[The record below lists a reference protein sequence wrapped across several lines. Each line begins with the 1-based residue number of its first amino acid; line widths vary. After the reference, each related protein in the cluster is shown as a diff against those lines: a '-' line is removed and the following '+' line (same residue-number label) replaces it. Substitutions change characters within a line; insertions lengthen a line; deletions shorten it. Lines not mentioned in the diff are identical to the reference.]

1 MPLAF
6 ATGAVAVVF
15 ACTLFGLPGLTLVI
29 SRVFT
34 LMGNYVLVSVPLF
47 IFMACILER
56 AGVAEAIFRAV
67 HVWSG
72 RLRGGLAVAV
82 IISCALMAAMVGVI
96 GAEIVTMGVVALPAM
111 LARGYEKDLALGCI
125 CAGGGLATLIP
136 PSVVFI
142 MYGLTA
148 GVSIGQLY
156 MAGVV
161 PGLLLAGL
169 VHRLHRHPLR
179 DLQPELAP
187 PRDATRSA
195 RCRSREKLAM
205 LGELV
210 AARRWWPSSVL
221 GSLYLGWAT
230 PTEAAGVGVVG
241 ALVAMLVERPPDA
254 GRASRRR
261 RRRHDQ
267 GHRDA
272 LLAVLRLV
280 GADRRLHAGRRHQ
293 ADPGHD
299 DRRCRSAPIGVIIMI
314 QVIWIVLGC
323 FIDWIGILL
332 LTAPI
337 FVPVARASSASIS
350 VWLGVLFC
358 MNMQI
363 SYISP
368 PFGPGRVLPE
378 GRDAARHH
386 AGRHLPLDLAV
397 PRPADRR
404 ARAGD
409 RLPADRALAAE
420 HHGAMSASLDRTS
433 RRDRRRHAGAGRRR
447 SRRRGRARSPGAD
460 AGARD
465 RMRGAWSSAA
475 APAASPRRSPR
486 RAAAA
491 ASTCSRR
498 PTGSAAS

>member
-1 MPLAF
+1 MSIELLSLAFVLVFVAVLLTGLPLAF

-15 ACTLFGLPGLTLVI
+15 ALLLFGVPGLTLII

-56 AGVAEAIFRAV
+56 AGVAEAIFRTV
-67 HVWSG
+67 YVWSG

-111 LARGYEKDLALGCI
+111 LSRGYRKDLALGCI

-136 PSVVFI
+136 PSVVLI
-142 MYGLTA
+142 MWGLTA

-156 MAGVV
+156 MAGIV

-169 VHRLHRHPLR
+169 YIAYITTRCR
-179 DLQPELAP
+179 LQPELAP
-187 PRDATRSA
+187 LPNAAERAIPLG
-195 RCRSREKLAM
+195 EKVAM
-205 LGELV
+205 LKELALPALV
-210 AARRWWPSSVL
+210 AFSVL

-241 ALVAMLVERPPDA
+241 AMVAAAVNRKLTWTNLKIALADTAKVSAMLYWLFF
-254 GRASRRR
+254 GSS
-261 RRRHDQ
+261 
-267 GHRDA
+267 A
-272 LLAVLRLV
+272 L
-280 GADRRLHAGRRHQ
+280 
-293 ADPGHD
+293 
-299 DRRCRSAPIGVIIMI
+299 IGVYTLAGGTKLIQDAMTGLPVSPIVVILIM
-314 QVIWIVLGC
+314 QLIWIVLGC

-337 FVPVARASSASIS
+337 FVPVAGALGFDL

-368 PFGPGRVLPE
+368 PFGPAAFYLKGVTPKDITLTEIFHSIWPYLGLQFLGLGLVIAFPQIALWLP
-378 GRDAARHH
+378 GTMAR
-386 AGRHLPLDLAV
+386 
-397 PRPADRR
+397 
-404 ARAGD
+404 
-409 RLPADRALAAE
+409 
-420 HHGAMSASLDRTS
+420 
-433 RRDRRRHAGAGRRR
+433 
-447 SRRRGRARSPGAD
+447 
-460 AGARD
+460 
-465 RMRGAWSSAA
+465 
-475 APAASPRRSPR
+475 
-486 RAAAA
+486 
-491 ASTCSRR
+491 
-498 PTGSAAS
+498 

>member
-1 MPLAF
+1 MSIELLSIAFVAAFAALLLAGLPLAF
-6 ATGAVAVVF
+6 ATGAVAVIF
-15 ACTLFGLPGLTLVI
+15 TLYLFGVPGLSLVI

-56 AGVAEAIFRAV
+56 AGVAEAIFRSV
-67 HVWSG
+67 YIWSG

-111 LARGYEKDLALGCI
+111 LSRGYKKDLALGCI

-142 MYGLTA
+142 MWGLTA

-156 MAGVV
+156 MAGVL

-169 VHRLHRHPLR
+169 YIVYIVVRSH
-179 DLQPELAP
+179 LQPDIAPLASDEELAIP
-187 PRDATRSA
+187 FTQ
-195 RCRSREKLAM
+195 KLAM
-205 LGELV
+205 MRELALPAFV
-210 AARRWWPSSVL
+210 ASTVL

-241 ALVAMLVERPPDA
+241 ALVAAAVNKRLTWDNLRKAVSDTTKVTAMLYWLFF
-254 GRASRRR
+254 GSS
-261 RRRHDQ
+261 
-267 GHRDA
+267 A
-272 LLAVLRLV
+272 L
-280 GADRRLHAGRRHQ
+280 
-293 ADPGHD
+293 
-299 DRRCRSAPIGVIIMI
+299 IGVYTLAGGTKLIQDAMTNLPVSPIMVIILM

-337 FVPVARASSASIS
+337 FVPVAQGLGFDI

-358 MNMQI
+358 MNMQV

-368 PFGPGRVLPE
+368 PFGPAAFYLKGVTPRDVTLGEIFRSIWPYLGLQAVGLAIVIAFPQVALWLPST
-378 GRDAARHH
+378 
-386 AGRHLPLDLAV
+386 
-397 PRPADRR
+397 
-404 ARAGD
+404 
-409 RLPADRALAAE
+409 
-420 HHGAMSASLDRTS
+420 MSR
-433 RRDRRRHAGAGRRR
+433 
-447 SRRRGRARSPGAD
+447 
-460 AGARD
+460 
-465 RMRGAWSSAA
+465 
-475 APAASPRRSPR
+475 
-486 RAAAA
+486 
-491 ASTCSRR
+491 
-498 PTGSAAS
+498 